1 MLNVHSSLH
10 AVNSYLNKEEQDT
23 ATHCSTLAWRVPQT
37 EEPTGRKGS
46 GTTERPH
53 KQTKWFK
60 KTHKQTKWFKKTHL
74 TQYLTNSKQTNRKP
88 RMHWFRS
95 YWSWGPAG
103 APVTIHSLE
112 PRSALMTRDASWD
125 YLQGGKHRSKREETK
140 ALKPQSWN
148 AKCFLPGASNPGRY
162 SRFNTFSL
170 PEAIT

>member
-74 TQYLTNSKQTNRKP
+74 TQYLTNSKQTNKQK
-88 RMHWFRS
+88 
-95 YWSWGPAG
+95 
-103 APVTIHSLE
+103 TTN
-112 PRSALMTRDASWD
+112 ALVPE
-125 YLQGGKHRSKREETK
+125 L
-140 ALKPQSWN
+140 LKLRPCGSSSDHTQ
-148 AKCFLPGASNPGRY
+148 PGAQECTNDQRCKLGLSTGWQAQIQKRRNQ
-162 SRFNTFSL
+162 STETTEL
-170 PEAIT
+170 KC